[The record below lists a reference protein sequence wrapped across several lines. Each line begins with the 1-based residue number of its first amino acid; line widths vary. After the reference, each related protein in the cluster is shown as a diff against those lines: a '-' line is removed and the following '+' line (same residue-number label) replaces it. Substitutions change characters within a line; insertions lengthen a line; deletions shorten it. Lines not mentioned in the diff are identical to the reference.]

1 MRVGTVEVEVREG
14 VVVVVEVLAGV
25 VLLLVAGRV
34 TVVVREGTV
43 VVFVFVRAGV
53 VVVLLEEFVFVLDV
67 LVVASVLVLEVLFG
81 WLEIVSNGLLV
92 APRGLSEVLFTTSL
106 LPGVLVVALVDV
118 VCEEEPPPLTLY

>member
-106 LPGVLVVALVDV
+106 LTGVLVVALVDV